1 MSKLEWRNI
10 KPKGYSVHAAL
21 FYIMPVTVLSNTYI
35 FTILQLQYVVWV
47 NYNYLFLT
55 DIIMY

>member
-35 FTILQLQYVVWV
+35 FTILQ
-47 NYNYLFLT
+47 
-55 DIIMY
+55 